1 MTVAQH
7 IGPDVSPARRTARN
21 AATRTGMT
29 AMLLLSATHLAVTA
43 AHAQP
48 FDRAQVDRPLVNRPA
63 AEELRGQ
70 LPTEPLANRVSRPWV
85 QSAWVPAHSARTRLV
100 AGSHAYGGRE
110 RLLAGVEIRLAPEW
124 KTYWRHPGEDGGIPP
139 RFDFSA
145 SRNLSRAHVMFP
157 APHRIKGLN
166 GYSVGYKDHVTF
178 PVEVEAADPSRP
190 VVLDLALEYGI
201 CREICVPAEARIRLE
216 IPPGLSGSPP
226 GLGAALAA
234 VPRNA
239 GDQQPGDPVLKS
251 ARAALGGSEPALEFE
266 IAASTSADFDLLVEA
281 PDGRYLPLP
290 RKVGSMSGGRQTFRI
305 PLTGVDDIASL
316 AGTSL
321 RLTIL
326 AGSSGVETHWTVR

>member
-1 MTVAQH
+1 
-7 IGPDVSPARRTARN
+7 
-21 AATRTGMT
+21 
-29 AMLLLSATHLAVTA
+29 MLLLSAAHLAVSA

-48 FDRAQVDRPLVNRPA
+48 YDRAPVDRPLINRPA
-63 AEELRGQ
+63 VEELRGQ

-85 QSAWVPAHSARTRLV
+85 QSAWVPAHSARARLV
-100 AGSHAYGGRE
+100 AGKHAAGGRE
-110 RLLAGVEIRLAPEW
+110 RLVAGIEIRLAPDW
-124 KTYWRHPGEDGGIPP
+124 KTYWRHPGDDGGIPP

-145 SRNLSRAHVMFP
+145 SRNLARANVMFP

-166 GYSVGYKDHVTF
+166 GYSIGYKNAVVF
-178 PVEVEAADPSRP
+178 PVEIEAADPSRP

-234 VPRNA
+234 VPHSSSEQQA
-239 GDQQPGDPVLKS
+239 GDPALKS
-251 ARAALGGSEPALEFE
+251 ARAALGGSEPALDFE
-266 IAASTSADFDLLVEA
+266 IASNASTDIDLLVEA

-290 RKVGSMSGGRQTFRI
+290 RKVGSMSGGRQRFRV
-305 PLTGVDDIASL
+305 PLTGIDNIASL
-316 AGTSL
+316 TGTSL